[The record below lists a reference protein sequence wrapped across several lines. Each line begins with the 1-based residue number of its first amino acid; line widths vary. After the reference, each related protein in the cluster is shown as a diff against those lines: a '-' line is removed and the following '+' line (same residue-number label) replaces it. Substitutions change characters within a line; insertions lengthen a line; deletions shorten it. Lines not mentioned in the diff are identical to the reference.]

1 MYNSP
6 EKIGNQIRNERMK
19 RKIAIRYIA
28 EYSNNLLDEDQIRR
42 LEEGYYDDINVL
54 CICLYS
60 LDCSIE
66 FVDYRYARLYNIVN
80 RFIRFKNRNK
90 KEDSYSLRLKNKLK
104 HKKISKYFEEF
115 YIEDIKN
122 SIHKI
127 LYKKMYNNLN
137 PKEIKEFSELSL
149 DEFIDLRD
157 GKYTIDMYHLC
168 RICNALKIMIFVY
181 NKYDK
186 NISISKIKNIIHN
199 FLRVLFFIAFL
210 IFIGIC
216 IYLFIT
222 KSFIISLLF
231 FIVGRIIF
239 YIADNLLLKTFL

>member
-1 MYNSP
+1 MYINFS

-28 EYSNNLLDEDQIRR
+28 EYSNNLIDENKIRR
-42 LEEGYYDDINVL
+42 LEEGYYDDIDVL

-60 LDCSIE
+60 LDCEIE
-66 FVDYRYARLYNIVN
+66 FVDYKYIRIYKILN
-80 RFIRFKNRNK
+80 RFKKKNKN
-90 KEDSYSLRLKNKLK
+90 EDAYSLRLKDKLK

-137 PKEIKEFSELSL
+137 PKEIEEFSGLSL

-168 RICNALKIMIFVY
+168 RICNSLKIMISVY
-181 NKYDK
+181 NKYD
-186 NISISKIKNIIHN
+186 NHIRFEKIKNTICN
-199 FLRVLFFIAFL
+199 FFRILFFIAFL

-216 IYLFIT
+216 IYLWFT